1 MLELGQK
8 YSHTE
13 LESLGYFYIV
23 ERKNISVY
31 CKHGFHYYVFHDEVL
46 EHTELMAE
54 YVMGALLSY
63 VK

>member
-31 CKHGFHYYVFHDEVL
+31 CKHGYYYVFRDEIL
-46 EHTELMAE
+46 EHTELISETAMS
-54 YVMGALLSY
+54 ALLSY